1 MKTSKQCVWWLIAA
15 VVFCLVVSAGCGG
28 SSNNDN
34 APAAQDEESGG
45 RETIGDWE
53 DLGFELLSGTWQID
67 STEMILGNGVRLET
81 EPTRLP
87 FTMNATSA
95 GYLSFTDLF
104 GQTASSYWQVA
115 QGDGV
120 QEYYVIELSKAELQ
134 TYDSSAQAHGG
145 QP

>member
-1 MKTSKQCVWWLIAA
+1 M
-15 VVFCLVVSAGCGG
+15 VSAGCGG
-28 SSNNDN
+28 SSNDDN
-34 APAAQDEESGG
+34 TPAAQDEESGG

-104 GQTASSYWQVA
+104 GQTADNITKTFS
-115 QGDGV
+115 GTNTDG
-120 QEYYVIELSKAELQ
+120 QTITARGMPLIAGRRQLQAIGRLLKATAAGNWRIIRRGLL
-134 TYDSSAQAHGG
+134 HN
-145 QP
+145 